1 MPKEHGLLR
10 EIGPGTSGIEEASM
24 SRRSFL
30 ALAAWGAAAAF
41 VPDIAAAS
49 RPPLPVVRELCFH
62 NLHTDERV
70 AAVYCEGGA
79 YVPEAL
85 EEIDAILRDHR
96 TGEIRQMS
104 PALIDLVF
112 ALTVRL
118 GSTGPVQV
126 ISGYRSP
133 ATNALLRSEDTGGVA
148 ERSLHLTGEA
158 VDLCFEDRS
167 LRRVRDAA
175 LALRGGGVGYY
186 PRSGFVHLDVGRLR
200 RW

>member
-1 MPKEHGLLR
+1 MPKEYDLLL
-10 EIGPGTSGIEEASM
+10 ENFSGGSRIEEASM
-24 SRRSFL
+24 SRRRFL
-30 ALAAWGAAAAF
+30 TLAAWGAAVAF
-41 VPDIAAAS
+41 VPGIAAAS
-49 RPPLPVVRELCFH
+49 RPPLPGVRELCFH

-70 AAVYCEGGA
+70 AAVYCEDGA
-79 YVPEAL
+79 YVPGAL

-133 ATNALLRSEDTGGVA
+133 ATNALLRSEDAGGVA

>member
-1 MPKEHGLLR
+1 MCNKYDLLP
-10 EIGPGTSGIEEASM
+10 ENGPGESGIVEASL

-41 VPDIAAAS
+41 VPGIAAAS
-49 RPPLPVVRELCFH
+49 RPPLPGVRELSFH

-70 AAVYCEGGA
+70 AAVYCEDGA

-112 ALTVRL
+112 ALTVHR
-118 GSTGPVQV
+118 GSASPVQV

-133 ATNALLRSEDTGGVA
+133 ATNALLRSEGSGGVA

-158 VDLCFEDRS
+158 VDISFADRP

-186 PRSGFVHLDVGRLR
+186 PGSNFVHLDTGRPR
-200 RW
+200 SW

>member
-1 MPKEHGLLR
+1 MNKELKFLLESLR
-10 EIGPGTSGIEEASM
+10 HERGIEEAAM

-30 ALAAWGAAAAF
+30 ALAALGTAAALM
-41 VPDIAAAS
+41 PDIAAAS
-49 RPPLPVVRELCFH
+49 PSPLPGVRELSFH

-70 AAVYCEGGA
+70 TAVYCEDGE

-85 EEIDAILRDHR
+85 EQIDATLRDHR
-96 TGEIRQMS
+96 TGEIWPIS
-104 PALIDLVF
+104 PVLIDLVF
-112 ALTVRL
+112 ALTVQLR
-118 GSTGPVQV
+118 TACPVQV

-133 ATNALLRSEDTGGVA
+133 ATNALLRSESGGRVA
-148 ERSLHLTGEA
+148 ENSLHMSGEA

-167 LRRVRDAA
+167 LRQIRDAA

-186 PRSGFVHLDVGRLR
+186 PRSNFVHVDIGRLR